1 MRNVLMFALAAALFL
16 RADLNPSVHI
26 SPVPASTLAVTA
38 LSAAATTVTATLP
51 LVAGQFHYITSI
63 SITRSCTSVIAGT
76 ALLAVTTTN
85 LPGSLAWTSGNA
97 CAVGSTNQDLE
108 MSFPNPLKSSVVG
121 TATTIVAPSAG
132 TAGFYRLTVTYYA
145 AP

>member
-1 MRNVLMFALAAALFL
+1 MRNVLLFALAAALFL
-16 RADLNPSVHI
+16 RADLNPSVNFA
-26 SPVPASTLAVTA
+26 PLPASTLAVTA

-51 LVAGQFHYITSI
+51 LVTGQFHYITSI
-63 SITRSCTSVIAGT
+63 AISRSCTGAITGT

-97 CAVGSTNQDLE
+97 CAVGSTNQDMA
-108 MSFPNPLKSSVVG
+108 MSFSSPLKSSVAG
-121 TATTIVAPSAG
+121 TATTLVAPSAG
-132 TAGFYRLTVTYYA
+132 ALGQYRLTVTYYA